1 MSRPLRIE
9 LVAAIPLVAALTWAL
24 CRLPED
30 ATPKPPAV
38 SASAPPLAPAPSRT
52 AEPDNRPAP
61 ESVVPSTPAAPR
73 NAIASSARSGS
84 PEDSGLRGRPV
95 EGPLSAEITTS
106 GGVIRSAPDALGRF
120 PRVNIAPEEEVRVS
134 VAYAEAQPGD
144 LVVVQAE
151 DGGVLEGSRTALPLK
166 LDADRRLRF
175 AFKSTREG
183 GIYRVTLRRGFEE
196 RRLEFWGGKEPVVVG
211 N

>member
-1 MSRPLRIE
+1 M
-9 LVAAIPLVAALTWAL
+9 
-24 CRLPED
+24 
-30 ATPKPPAV
+30 
-38 SASAPPLAPAPSRT
+38 
-52 AEPDNRPAP
+52 
-61 ESVVPSTPAAPR
+61 
-73 NAIASSARSGS
+73 
-84 PEDSGLRGRPV
+84 RGRPV

-120 PRVNIAPEEEVRVS
+120 PRVNIDPEEEVRVS

-151 DGGVLEGSRTALPLK
+151 DGGVLEGSRTALPFK

>member
-1 MSRPLRIE
+1 M
-9 LVAAIPLVAALTWAL
+9 
-24 CRLPED
+24 
-30 ATPKPPAV
+30 
-38 SASAPPLAPAPSRT
+38 
-52 AEPDNRPAP
+52 
-61 ESVVPSTPAAPR
+61 
-73 NAIASSARSGS
+73 
-84 PEDSGLRGRPV
+84 
-95 EGPLSAEITTS
+95 
-106 GGVIRSAPDALGRF
+106 
-120 PRVNIAPEEEVRVS
+120 S

-151 DGGVLEGSRTALPLK
+151 DGGVLEGSRTALPFK